1 MANVLID
8 SSVWIEF
15 FKKREPFHSAVLD
28 LMDANRVCCVGLILA
43 ELMQGAK
50 SERELSVI
58 RDFTHVFRFLPET
71 PELWAKAGKLS
82 YTLRHKGI
90 TVGLADCFIA
100 VSAVE
105 AGAELLSLDS
115 HFESIRTALKL
126 TMFNL

>member
-1 MANVLID
+1 LANVLID

-15 FKKREPFHSAVLD
+15 FKKREPFHSAVLE

-82 YTLRHKGI
+82 YTLRRKGI
-90 TVGLADCFIA
+90 TVGLA
-100 VSAVE
+100 E
-105 AGAELLSLDS
+105 
-115 HFESIRTALKL
+115 KL
-126 TMFNL
+126 PSEKVRFNWHEMEYWSGCWNSN